1 MQGDLLTIVIATW
14 NTKEL
19 TLKCLESIH
28 SIADYSSLKNKLEI
42 IVIDNAS
49 NDGTAE
55 VIKKRFDNVEV
66 IVNAENFGYAIACNQ
81 GMTKADG
88 KYILLLGSD
97 TELTDGSLSECIEF
111 LETHPKCGA
120 VGCKLI
126 YPDGRLQ
133 GNCKKFP
140 TLMNGV
146 FTYLSLDGLNKD
158 YDMAW
163 FNYDETIKVD
173 QIATTFLMIR
183 RSVLEEVEYFDEQ
196 YRILY
201 NDVDLCKKIYGV
213 GCEIWFLH
221 TVTVIHEGSYSTN
234 KAPAKVRKIMY
245 QDVWR
250 YYKNTFG
257 FLAVILI
264 PILFVRF
271 ILVSIFK

>member
-1 MQGDLLTIVIATW
+1 MQGDLLTIVIVTW
-14 NTKEL
+14 KTKEL

-28 SIADYSSLKNKLEI
+28 SIKDYDELKDRLEI
-42 IVIDNAS
+42 IVVDNAS
-49 NDGTAE
+49 NDGTADAIRE
-55 VIKKRFDNVEV
+55 KFDDVEV

-88 KYILLLGSD
+88 EFVLLLGSD
-97 TELTDGSLSECIEF
+97 TVLTDGSLIKCLEF
-111 LETHPKCGA
+111 LDSNPKCGA
-120 VGCKLI
+120 VGCKLV

-146 FTYLSLDGLNKD
+146 FTYLSLDRLNKD

-163 FNYDETIKVD
+163 FNYDETIRVD
-173 QIATTFLMIR
+173 QIATTFLMVR
-183 RSVLEEVEYFDEQ
+183 RRVLEEIEYFDEK

-201 NDVDLCKKIYGV
+201 NDVDLCKRIYGT
-213 GCEIWFLH
+213 GCEIWFMH
-221 TVTVIHEGSYSTN
+221 NATVIHEGSYSTN

-245 QDVWR
+245 EDVYR

>member
-19 TLKCLESIH
+19 TLRCLDSIH
-28 SIADYSSLKNKLEI
+28 NIKDYGSLKDKLEI
-42 IVIDNAS
+42 IVVDNAS
-49 NDGTAE
+49 NDGTAAAIRE
-55 VIKKRFDNVEV
+55 RYDDVEV
-66 IVNAENFGYAIACNQ
+66 TVNAENFGYAIACNQ

-88 KYILLLGSD
+88 KFILLLGSD
-97 TELTDGSLSECIEF
+97 TELTDGSLLGCIEF
-111 LETHPKCGA
+111 LDNNSPCGA

-126 YPDGRLQ
+126 YPDGKLQ

-140 TLMNGV
+140 TLLNGV
-146 FTYLSLDGLNKD
+146 FTYLSLDSLNKG
-158 YDMAW
+158 YDMAG
-163 FNYDETIKVD
+163 FDYNRTIKVD

-183 RSVLEEVEYFDEQ
+183 RSVLEEIKYFDEQ

-201 NDVDLCKKIYGV
+201 NDVDLCKRIYGT
-213 GCEIWFLH
+213 GYEIWYLH

-234 KAPAKVRKIMY
+234 KAPSKVRKVMY
-245 QDVWR
+245 EDVYR
-250 YYKNTFG
+250 YYKNNFG
-257 FLAVILI
+257 FFAVVLI